1 MPEPRKQSVA
11 ALTSSGASFPFC
23 LSALPRK
30 CICHQRTWHF
40 RALIKS
46 RNSACDLSLR
56 DQACGSVSFLSLHC
70 LNSYALLNQNA
81 SSLFIFQSDVHKGH
95 FLLLLFPEKECKHIC
110 CCSVALLCLSL
121 CNLMDCSTPGFPVL
135 HQFLELAQ
143 TRVGRVSNAI
153 QPSHPLLS
161 PFPPAFNISQ
171 HQGLFH

>member
-1 MPEPRKQSVA
+1 MEGALQHCHILIIILKKKNKDKVMPEPRKQSVA
-11 ALTSSGASFPFC
+11 ALMSSGASFPFC

-70 LNSYALLNQNA
+70 LISYALLNQNA
-81 SSLFIFQSDVHKGH
+81 SSLSIFQSDVHKGH

-121 CNLMDCSTPGFPVL
+121 CNLMDCSTPGFPVHHHL
-135 HQFLELAQ
+135 PELAH
-143 TRVGRVSNAI
+143 THVR
-153 QPSHPLLS
+153 
-161 PFPPAFNISQ
+161 
-171 HQGLFH
+171 